1 MGNIKTQIITELR
14 KDGFLFKQKR
24 PLGSENRNTYRGD
37 RLSVHVTEAGTGP
50 RIDHIREDSKNS
62 RMEEM
67 FQPKPHSHFA
77 MKRRHLG
84 KGGTLIGNFQLFSAG
99 GKEEGTEDYRKF
111 AVVHRFKVI

>member
-24 PLGSENRNTYRGD
+24 PLGSENRNTYRGN

-77 MKRRHLG
+77 TKRHHLG
-84 KGGTLIGNFQLFSAG
+84 KGGCLIGNSQLLSPNG
-99 GKEEGTEDYRKF
+99 NMQGMWNNSNF